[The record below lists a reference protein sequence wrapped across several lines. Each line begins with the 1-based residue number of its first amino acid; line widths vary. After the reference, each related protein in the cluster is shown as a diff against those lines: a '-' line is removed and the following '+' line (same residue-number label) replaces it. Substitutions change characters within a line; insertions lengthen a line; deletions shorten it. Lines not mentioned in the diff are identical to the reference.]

1 LFEKKESIEMANWLS
16 REIKHLLPTF
26 DLHAIRT
33 VLVSFDPWRL
43 DSRPTRDFL
52 HIITDDDVAKH
63 YPKMFVKPTIKSD
76 LSEPVITV
84 EFIDSSK
91 AIFKASK
98 LTTLDIFTKLKP
110 LCLAKTPPP

>member
-1 LFEKKESIEMANWLS
+1 MTNWLS
-16 REIKHLLPTF
+16 REIRHLLPTF

-52 HIITDDDVAKH
+52 HIITDDSVAKH
-63 YPKMFVKPTIKSD
+63 YPKMFVKPTVKSD

-84 EFIDSSK
+84 EFVDSSK

-98 LTTLDIFTKLKP
+98 LTTLDIFSKLKP
-110 LCLAKTPPP
+110 LCIAKAPPP

>member
-1 LFEKKESIEMANWLS
+1 MFEKKESIEMANWLS

-63 YPKMFVKPTIKSD
+63 YPKMFVKPTISYN
-76 LSEPVITV
+76 SRIY
-84 EFIDSSK
+84 
-91 AIFKASK
+91 
-98 LTTLDIFTKLKP
+98 
-110 LCLAKTPPP
+110 